1 MNSLEPSG
9 NSSSF
14 ISERLSSN
22 HNHIIWTINNI
33 KPRIVGKAKEAKP
46 RWPENLRGLKAE
58 WGAEDIPYGGV
69 ETVSNRKDLEPW
81 AMRKQIADLKRYLE
95 HVENR
100 LKCKTWEAGKSAG
113 RPLHISPRRHKKV
126 NQSYS
131 EDGEVWEGNIEY
143 NKFLCCLFYL
153 RIRVM
158 LMG

>member
-100 LKCKTWEAGKSAG
+100 LKCKT
-113 RPLHISPRRHKKV
+113 
-126 NQSYS
+126 
-131 EDGEVWEGNIEY
+131 
-143 NKFLCCLFYL
+143 
-153 RIRVM
+153 
-158 LMG
+158 